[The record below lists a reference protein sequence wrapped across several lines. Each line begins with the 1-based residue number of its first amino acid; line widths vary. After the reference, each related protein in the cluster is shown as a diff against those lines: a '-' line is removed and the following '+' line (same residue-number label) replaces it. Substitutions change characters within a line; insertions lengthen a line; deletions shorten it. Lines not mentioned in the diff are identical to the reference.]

1 MFFTV
6 LIHENLKEKKIFQI
20 PVKIYL
26 KIRICLKLKTF
37 SKITTT
43 DCENLYFVFL

>member
-1 MFFTV
+1 MFFII
-6 LIHENLKEKKIFQI
+6 LIHENLKIIFKI

-26 KIRICLKLKTF
+26 KIRSCLKLKTF

-43 DCENLYFVFL
+43 DCENLYFVVL